1 MSIETFAVLTLAG
14 IGGLLLFSKS
24 TRAETM
30 KETSKPNND
39 GLTRGERNNNPGNIR
54 FDSRWTWQGQKGAD
68 SAGYLIFDTP
78 ENGIRAMAKDLLSKY
93 ARGLDTVAEI
103 IAVYAPPSE
112 NPTSTYAAK
121 VAGDMGVTVAK
132 QLNLTDKATLTN
144 MVMAMIRFE
153 NGRVNFSGAV
163 IQEGVR
169 RALS

>member
-1 MSIETFAVLTLAG
+1 MNAEYIALFLLSG
-14 IGGLLLFSKS
+14 IGGFLLISK
-24 TRAETM
+24 TARAETV
-30 KETSKPNND
+30 KETSKTNTD
-39 GLTRGERNNNPGNIR
+39 GRTRGERNNNPGNIR

-112 NPTSTYAAK
+112 NPTATYAAK
-121 VAGDMGVTVAK
+121 VAADMGVMVNK
-132 QLNLTDKATLTN
+132 SLVLTDKATLIN
-144 MVMAMIRFE
+144 MVIAMIRFE
-153 NGRVNFSGAV
+153 NGRVSFSGAV

-169 RALS
+169 RALA